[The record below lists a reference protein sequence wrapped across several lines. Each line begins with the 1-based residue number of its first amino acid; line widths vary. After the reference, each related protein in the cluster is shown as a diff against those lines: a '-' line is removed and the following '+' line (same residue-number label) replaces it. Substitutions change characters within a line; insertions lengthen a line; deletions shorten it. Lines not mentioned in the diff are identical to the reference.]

1 MFLGGYQ
8 PEGGIAAPESREYL
22 MSEQGLRRACEE
34 GIILEAVAVRCD
46 LSFRLTV
53 DLHCMNGYIERE
65 DVQFSP
71 TGEPVRDIAVI
82 TRGGKAVCF
91 RVTGFFTENGKTAA
105 RLSRREAQRECAE
118 KYLAALEP
126 GDIIDAKVT
135 HLENFGAF
143 VELETGETGLVHI
156 SEIAD
161 TFVKDI
167 HDHLT
172 VNDEVKVKILNIND
186 NGKIGLS
193 IKQAKERK
201 KPQKPSPSFEDKIA
215 RFMKD
220 SDEKLASFNKNMNA
234 KRRSGNRY

>member
-1 MFLGGYQ
+1 M
-8 PEGGIAAPESREYL
+8 
-22 MSEQGLRRACEE
+22 
-34 GIILEAVAVRCD
+34 
-46 LSFRLTV
+46 
-53 DLHCMNGYIERE
+53 
-65 DVQFSP
+65 
-71 TGEPVRDIAVI
+71 
-82 TRGGKAVCF
+82 
-91 RVTGFFTENGKTAA
+91 
-105 RLSRREAQRECAE
+105 
-118 KYLAALEP
+118 
-126 GDIIDAKVT
+126 
-135 HLENFGAF
+135 
-143 VELETGETGLVHI
+143 VHI